1 MYWHY
6 RFIAHRAQTNEP
18 ILLLCVKHL
27 QLDLLHKLLNFAANC
42 IEKQQNAVGFILTM
56 VLAWLFDSFVKVGE
70 GFRHAVIYWDH
81 VNDATTATN
90 M

>member
-1 MYWHY
+1 MYSLIAY
-6 RFIAHRAQTNEP
+6 RALTNETP
-18 ILLLCVKHL
+18 LFFA
-27 QLDLLHKLLNFAANC
+27 LDVLHKLLHFAANC

-56 VLAWLFDSFVKVGE
+56 VLAWLFDSFVKEGE
-70 GFRHAVIYWDH
+70 GFRHAVIYRDH